1 MKTTKYKLLSATLLT
16 SALILGACDGNNDE
30 TEEIVPN
37 GNVVHPEEDNTV
49 DESLTDEN
57 PESEYG
63 FTNFDLHV
71 DIPNNPDAV
80 VAQYNVKSEEA
91 LYINMHVASNVQ
103 GDAAY
108 ALLQPIFIELQ
119 PMKAMS
125 DEEVIQRVKSAFEID
140 EYTNLNLEIEYEDGE
155 TKTYTDENQ

>member
-1 MKTTKYKLLSATLLT
+1 MKTTKYNILSTTLLT
-16 SALILGACDGNNDE
+16 SGLILGACGGNNDE
-30 TEEIVPN
+30 TEEIAPN

-49 DESLTDEN
+49 DEN
-57 PESEYG
+57 PENEYG
-63 FTNFDLHV
+63 FTSFDLHV
-71 DIPNNPDAV
+71 DTPNNPDAI
-80 VAQYNVKSEEA
+80 VAQYNVASEEA

-108 ALLQPIFIELQ
+108 AILQPIFAELQ

-125 DEEVIQRVKSAFEID
+125 DEEIIQRVTSAFEIE
-140 EYTNLNLEIEYEDGE
+140 EYTKFDLEIEYEDGE